1 MDPEFR
7 TILDK
12 NNVIVQPSGG
22 QGGIGTDYIG
32 NGRYAVTLPDGQQV
46 IVDQHGNIIG

>member
-1 MDPEFR
+1 MNKQFIPPELLETFAG
-7 TILDK
+7 TESSL
-12 NNVIVQPSGG
+12 PSAWVV
-22 QGGIGTDYIG
+22 TSIG